1 MPLSKVGLVRT
12 DGQSNAPK
20 GKDPFIPLYSVLFWY
35 GKDTNFVNTA
45 SGTLDYDYYRKY
57 TEICYPT
64 ATFYNPDG
72 TLNTLESSPLI
83 ACINVDNGWNTN
95 TGLCLAATTSIPN
108 TAATLFES
116 HTHNPTTLG
125 RTTIYKALGYNNG
138 DTQSTNVFYIEQKG
152 DYTHKH
158 NANNIANALRSI
170 TYGQFSATS
179 TTTSNTLVVSV
190 SDRQGIQSISVTP
203 ILRDPRLTT
212 TGTGYNDTKLT
223 FLPKDVLVFGNNL
236 PTQYFTQTDN
246 THSAFFT
253 ATNKVLPLIA
263 QEFNLGAIGRS
274 GSVLD
279 FTVSSNT
286 VLNHN
291 HNIIPTAKTYR
302 SNKTSTAYKVVDAGA
317 HSHQVVYTANV
328 EIKSKILKAWVT
340 KSANTPIANGVIIG
354 YSIGENT
361 LYQGLSANS
370 KGLPFGWCF
379 CDGTNGTP
387 DLRGYYIYANLNSS
401 NTYHDV
407 VYKSSNTLTISSISM
422 AANGNHSHLGPITA
436 QETGTGAAVD
446 IGSHTYETNLDH
458 THAISTANTFAI
470 NPTDTSNVVN
480 IKVGQSYSYTPP
492 TVKLAFIMYNNTLT

>member
-12 DGQSNAPK
+12 DGQANAPK
-20 GKDPFIPLYSVLFWY
+20 GKDPYIPLYSVLFWY
-35 GKDTNFVNTA
+35 GKDINFVNTA

-57 TEICYPT
+57 TEVCYPS
-64 ATFYNPDG
+64 AIYYNPDG
-72 TLNTLESSPLI
+72 SINPLQSSPII
-83 ACINVDNGWNTN
+83 ASIGVDNGWNTN
-95 TGLCLAATTSIPN
+95 TGLCMAATTSIPN
-108 TAATLFES
+108 TAATLFET

-125 RTTIYKALGYNNG
+125 RTIIYKALGYFTG
-138 DTQSTNVFYIEQKG
+138 DTRSTTSSYIEQKG

-170 TYGQFSATS
+170 SYGESPPATIIS
-179 TTTSNTLVVSV
+179 TGGTGGGGLVSLVGEK
-190 SDRQGIQSISVTP
+190 QGLQSISVTP

-223 FLPKDVLVFGNNL
+223 FLPKDVIVFGNNL

-246 THSAFFT
+246 THSLFVA

-263 QEFNLGAIGRS
+263 QENNYGVINKS
-274 GSVLD
+274 GSVVS

-291 HNIIPTAKTYR
+291 HNVFPVVRTYK
-302 SNKTSTAYKVVDAGA
+302 SNKTQTAYKVVEAGV
-317 HSHQVVYTANV
+317 HSHQVTYTANV
-328 EIKSKILKAWVT
+328 ELRSKILKAWIT

-354 YSIGENT
+354 YSIGKNT

-387 DLRGYYIYANLNSS
+387 DLRGYYIYANFDSA
-401 NTYHDV
+401 NTYHNI
-407 VYKSSNTLTISSISM
+407 VYKSSNTLTISKISM
-422 AANGNHSHLGPITA
+422 AANGNHSHLGPLTA
-436 QETGTGAAVD
+436 QETGIGAAVD
-446 IGSHTYETNLDH
+446 IGSHTSEINLDH
-458 THAISTANTFAI
+458 THSISTANTFDNNI
-470 NPTDTSNVVN
+470 VNV
-480 IKVGQSYSYTPP
+480 KVGQSYSYTPP
-492 TVKLAFIMYNNTLT
+492 TVQFAFIMYNNTIT